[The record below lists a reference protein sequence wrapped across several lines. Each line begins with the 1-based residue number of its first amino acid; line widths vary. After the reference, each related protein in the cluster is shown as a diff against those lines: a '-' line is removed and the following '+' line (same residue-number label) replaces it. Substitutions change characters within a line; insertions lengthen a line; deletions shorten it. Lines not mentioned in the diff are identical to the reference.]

1 MPSKIKVFQGFGLV
15 NESAKLDRS
24 VLTGKGV
31 RIVPLRQKHP
41 SALQFGLHAQGKRPS
56 RSSAPSLVAIKED
69 KDLTGETAQEPELLD
84 SQRGAQYSHGLGLTV
99 LDQREEVEIA
109 LDQHSPTAALDH
121 IFGLG

>member
-41 SALQFGLHAQGKRPS
+41 SALQFGLHAQGKRPG

-69 KDLTGETAQEPELLD
+69 KDLAGETAEEPELLD
-84 SQRGAQYSHGLGLTV
+84 SQRRA
-99 LDQREEVEIA
+99 
-109 LDQHSPTAALDH
+109 
-121 IFGLG
+121 